1 MNLTKVQADTL
12 KSAHASGAVE
22 IMKQI
27 AMEQI
32 QDLRA
37 SRIRHSNNED
47 TLWNLA
53 ESIGAEKILL
63 HFFTSLH
70 EKLERQG

>member
-1 MNLTKVQADTL
+1 MNLTKIQSDTL
-12 KSAHASGAVE
+12 KSAHISGAVE
-22 IMKQI
+22 IMKQL

-32 QDLRA
+32 QELRA
-37 SRIRHSNNED
+37 ARVRHSNNED

-63 HFFTSLH
+63 QFFTSLH